1 MENCLIILNYN
12 DANSCI
18 KLTNK
23 ILNYPSVN
31 KIIIVDNC
39 SSDDSYTKLIKLKNK
54 KVDIVRTKKN
64 GGYSYGNNYGCNW
77 AIKNYSPTYLT
88 ICNPDI
94 FFEDSVL
101 NKLINILELQKN
113 NHFAWISC
121 KMICESNPQLLST
134 WKLPTYSDCIL
145 NNLTILR
152 KIIGDKTK
160 YDSSIIDKNEPVEVD
175 VLAGSF
181 FVISTEAFKSING
194 FDEDTFLYNEE
205 NMLSKRLK
213 KKGWKALYINYLSYY
228 HFHSLSIDKSFSS
241 MSKKLDLAYKSR
253 FIYCNKYLKIGIIK
267 KIFFVITYKIGK
279 INYLFFKSLLNKK

>member
-1 MENCLIILNYN
+1 M
-12 DANSCI
+12 
-18 KLTNK
+18 
-23 ILNYPSVN
+23 
-31 KIIIVDNC
+31 
-39 SSDDSYTKLIKLKNK
+39 
-54 KVDIVRTKKN
+54 
-64 GGYSYGNNYGCNW
+64 
-77 AIKNYSPTYLT
+77 
-88 ICNPDI
+88 
-94 FFEDSVL
+94 
-101 NKLINILELQKN
+101 
-113 NHFAWISC
+113 
-121 KMICESNPQLLST
+121 
-134 WKLPTYSDCIL
+134 
-145 NNLTILR
+145 R
-152 KIIGDKTK
+152 KIFGDKTK
-160 YDSSIIDKNEPVEVD
+160 YDSSVIDKNEPVEVD

-194 FDEDTFLYNEE
+194 FDEDSFLYNEE